1 MISTEPGGKTEEK
14 GLMKMG
20 ERMEGEKGGE
30 EGEIIGK
37 EKTGPVSER
46 RERWWTRGGVP
57 GKEKCWRR

>member
-1 MISTEPGGKTEEK
+1 MGREN
-14 GLMKMG
+14 G
-20 ERMEGEKGGE
+20 ERKKRGRGE

>member
-1 MISTEPGGKTEEK
+1 
-14 GLMKMG
+14 MKMG